1 MARHLTLEERER
13 VSQMVHAH
21 RSQAE
26 IARRLKRHPATISRE
41 LRRNRSPN
49 GYWAASAQVKADAR
63 RSHRPWTCK
72 MERPEVASYVRQRL
86 RQRWSPDE
94 IAGRSRDDFPRD
106 PRRHVSRQTIYA
118 WIHAHPAAAYWRRY
132 LRRLGRVRRRGENRG
147 RLPACV
153 SIEGRPAVVDRRAR
167 YGDWEGD
174 TVVGRG
180 HRSGAV
186 TLVDRKSGY
195 LLLGKVHD
203 RQAATVREAMTQLFQ
218 PLPTRLRKTL
228 TLDNGK
234 EFAEHEQL
242 AANLAESVLR
252 QALLC
257 LAARHER
264 KHQRLGAAV
273 LPERKR
279 HGARAGKAVR
289 ESPTSSE
296 QPPPKT
302 SRLSNAPRNPQFPTS
317 LRLRLDITD

>member
-41 LRRNRSPN
+41 LHRNRSPN
-49 GYWAASAQVKADAR
+49 GYWAASAQAKADSR
-63 RSHRPWTCK
+63 RSNRPWTCK

-94 IAGRSRDDFPRD
+94 IAGRSRGDFPGD
-106 PRRHVSRQTIYA
+106 PRRHISRQTIYT
-118 WIHAHPAAAYWRRY
+118 WIHAHPAAAYWRQY
-132 LRRLGRVRRRGENRG
+132 LLRLGRVRRRGENRG
-147 RLPACV
+147 QLPGCV

-174 TVVGRG
+174 TVVGQG
-180 HRSGAV
+180 HRNGAV

-195 LLLGKVHD
+195 LLLGKVCD
-203 RQAATVREAMTQLFQ
+203 RKVATVREAMERLFQ
-218 PLPTRLRKTL
+218 PLPLRLRKTL

-242 AANLAESVLR
+242 ATATALHVYFAKPYCAWQRGTNENTNGLLR
-252 QALLC
+252 QFFPKGSDMAHVPVKQFEKVQHLLNN
-257 LAARHER
+257 RPR
-264 KHQRLGAAV
+264 KRLGYRTP
-273 LPERKR
+273 LEIL
-279 HGARAGKAVR
+279 
-289 ESPTSSE
+289 S
-296 QPPPKT
+296 
-302 SRLSNAPRNPQFPTS
+302 SRLRC
-317 LRLRLDITD
+317 D

>member
-49 GYWAASAQVKADAR
+49 GYWAASAQGKADAR
-63 RSHRPWTCK
+63 RSNRPWTCK

-106 PRRHVSRQTIYA
+106 PRRRVSRQTIYT

-132 LRRLGRVRRRGENRG
+132 LPRLGRVRRRGENRG
-147 RLPACV
+147 QLPACV

-195 LLLGKVHD
+195 LLLGKVRD
-203 RQAATVREAMTQLFQ
+203 RQAATVREAMVRLFQ
-218 PLPTRLRKTL
+218 PVACASAEDLDLGQRQGVRRTRATGGGHRT
-228 TLDNGK
+228 
-234 EFAEHEQL
+234 AC
-242 AANLAESVLR
+242 VLR

-257 LAARHER
+257 VAARHER

-273 LPERKR
+273 LPQRKR
-279 HGARAGKAVR
+279 HGARAGETV
-289 ESPTSSE
+289 
-296 QPPPKT
+296 
-302 SRLSNAPRNPQFPTS
+302 
-317 LRLRLDITD
+317 